1 MVHFIL
7 GTIWGFVL
15 FYLAYRYSNW
25 KSDKKIASNIS
36 SHFKEVLS
44 NLKMNQVVFVS
55 RVNQTV
61 IVDTRLSKLD
71 VVNIVYLMDKQIV
84 CIFKDNNCMYTTD
97 SLDINLKSEIL
108 DEINNKFNKEINDVV
123 DVMGMTISREEFQQK
138 LEDIQKFAMKNINL
152 DSLVGG
158 ENEMDQIVQENEIKF
173 DVDTILDK
181 ISKDGIE
188 SISIEEK
195 EFLDN
200 LNK

>member
-44 NLKMNQVVFVS
+44 NLKMNQAVFVS

>member
-7 GTIWGFVL
+7 GAIWGFVL
-15 FYLAYRYSNW
+15 FYLAYKYSNW
-25 KSDKKIASNIS
+25 RSDKKIANEIATQ
-36 SHFKEVLS
+36 FKEVLS
-44 NLKMNQVVFVS
+44 NLKKNQAVFVS

-84 CIFKDNNCMYTTD
+84 CIFKDNNCIHTTET
-97 SLDINLKSEIL
+97 LDINLKSEIL
-108 DEINNKFNKEINDVV
+108 TEINTKFNKEINDVI

-138 LEDIQKFAMKNINL
+138 IQDIQKFAMKNINL
-152 DSLVGG
+152 DELVNS
-158 ENEMDQIVQENEIKF
+158 ENELDQIINDNEVKY

-181 ISKDGIE
+181 ISKDGIN
-188 SISIEEK
+188 SLTKEEK

>member
-1 MVHFIL
+1 MVNFIL
-7 GTIWGFVL
+7 GAIWGFVL

-25 KSDKKIASNIS
+25 KSDKKIASEIS
-36 SHFKEVLS
+36 SKFKEVLS
-44 NLKMNQVVFVS
+44 NLKGNKAVFVS

-61 IVDTRLSKLD
+61 IVDTRLTKLD

-84 CIFKDNNCMYTTD
+84 CIFKDNNCMYTTEH
-97 SLDINLKSEIL
+97 LDTNLKSEIL
-108 DEINNKFNKEINDVV
+108 SEINNKFDKEINDVI

-138 LEDIQKFAMKNINL
+138 LEDIQKFTMKNINL
-152 DSLVGG
+152 DSLVG
-158 ENEMDQIVQENEIKF
+158 ENEVDQIVQDNEIKF
-173 DVDTILDK
+173 DVDSILDK

-188 SISIEEK
+188 SISKEEK

>member
-1 MVHFIL
+1 MLNFIL
-7 GTIWGFVL
+7 GVIWGFVL
-15 FYLAYRYSNW
+15 FYLAYKFSIW
-25 KSDKKIASNIS
+25 KSDKKIASDIS

-44 NLKMNQVVFVS
+44 NLKMNQAVFVS

-61 IVDTRLSKLD
+61 IVDTKLDKLD

-97 SLDINLKSEIL
+97 NLDINLKSEIL
-108 DEINNKFNKEINDVV
+108 DEINTKFSKEINDVV

-138 LEDIQKFAMKNINL
+138 LEDIQKFAMKNMNL
-152 DSLVGG
+152 DSSVG
-158 ENEMDQIVQENEIKF
+158 EHNELDQIIEDNEIKF
-173 DVDTILDK
+173 DVDSILDK

-188 SISIEEK
+188 SISKEEK

>member
-1 MVHFIL
+1 MLNFVL
-7 GTIWGFVL
+7 GIIWGFVL
-15 FYLAYRYSNW
+15 FYIAYKFSEW
-25 KSDKKIASNIS
+25 KSAKKIASNIS

-44 NLKMNQVVFVS
+44 NLKMNQAVFVS

-61 IVDTRLSKLD
+61 IVDTRLTQLD

-84 CIFKDNNCMYTTD
+84 CIFKDNNCMYTTEN
-97 SLDINLKSEIL
+97 LDINLKSEIL

-138 LEDIQKFAMKNINL
+138 LEEIQKFTMKNINL
-152 DSLVGG
+152 DDLVVSENEIDKIVD
-158 ENEMDQIVQENEIKF
+158 ENEMKY
-173 DVDTILDK
+173 DVDVILDK
-181 ISKDGIE
+181 ISKDGID
-188 SISIEEK
+188 SISKEEK

>member
-1 MVHFIL
+1 MVNFIL
-7 GTIWGFVL
+7 GVIWGFVL
-15 FYLAYRYSNW
+15 FYLAYKFSEW
-25 KSDKKIASNIS
+25 KSSKKIASNIS

-44 NLKMNQVVFVS
+44 NLKMNQAVFVS

-61 IVDTRLSKLD
+61 IVDTRLTQLD

-84 CIFKDNNCMYTTD
+84 CIFKDNNCMYTTEN
-97 SLDINLKSEIL
+97 LDINLKSEIL

-138 LEDIQKFAMKNINL
+138 LEEIQKFTMKNINL
-152 DSLVGG
+152 DDLV
-158 ENEMDQIVQENEIKF
+158 ENEVDQIVLDNEIKF
-173 DVDTILDK
+173 DVDSILDK

-188 SISIEEK
+188 SISKEEK

>member
-1 MVHFIL
+1 MVNFIL
-7 GTIWGFVL
+7 GVIWGFVL
-15 FYLAYRYSNW
+15 FYLAYKFSEW
-25 KSDKKIASNIS
+25 KSSKKIASNIS

-44 NLKMNQVVFVS
+44 NLKMNQAVFVS

-61 IVDTRLSKLD
+61 IVDTRLDKLD

-84 CIFKDNNCMYTTD
+84 CIFKDNNCMYTTE

-138 LEDIQKFAMKNINL
+138 LEEIQKFTMKNINL
-152 DSLVGG
+152 DELV
-158 ENEMDQIVQENEIKF
+158 VSENEIDKIVDDNEMKY
-173 DVDTILDK
+173 DVDAILDK
-181 ISKDGIE
+181 ISKDGID
-188 SISIEEK
+188 SISKEEK

>member
-1 MVHFIL
+1 MVNFIL
-7 GTIWGFVL
+7 GVIWGFVL
-15 FYLAYRYSNW
+15 FYLAYKFSVW
-25 KSDKKIASNIS
+25 KSDKKIASEIS
-36 SHFKEVLS
+36 SKFKEVLS
-44 NLKMNQVVFVS
+44 NLKGNKAVFVS

-61 IVDTRLSKLD
+61 IVDTRLTKLD

-188 SISIEEK
+188 SISKEEK

-200 LNK
+200 VNK

>member
-7 GTIWGFVL
+7 GAIWGFFL

-44 NLKMNQVVFVS
+44 NLKMNQAVFVS

>member
-1 MVHFIL
+1 
-7 GTIWGFVL
+7 
-15 FYLAYRYSNW
+15 
-25 KSDKKIASNIS
+25 
-36 SHFKEVLS
+36 
-44 NLKMNQVVFVS
+44 
-55 RVNQTV
+55 
-61 IVDTRLSKLD
+61 
-71 VVNIVYLMDKQIV
+71 MDKQIV

-188 SISIEEK
+188 SISKEEK

>member
-1 MVHFIL
+1 MVNFIL
-7 GTIWGFVL
+7 GVIWGFVL
-15 FYLAYRYSNW
+15 FYLAYKFSEW
-25 KSDKKIASNIS
+25 KSAKKIASDIS

-44 NLKMNQVVFVS
+44 NLKMNQAVFVS

-61 IVDTRLSKLD
+61 IVDTRLAKLD

-84 CIFKDNNCMYTTD
+84 CIFKDNNCIYTTEN
-97 SLDINLKSEIL
+97 LDINLKSEIL
-108 DEINNKFNKEINDVV
+108 DEINNKFDKEINDVV

-138 LEDIQKFAMKNINL
+138 LEEIQKFTMKNINL
-152 DSLVGG
+152 DDLVVSENEIDKIVD
-158 ENEMDQIVQENEIKF
+158 ENEMKY
-173 DVDTILDK
+173 DVDVILDK

-188 SISIEEK
+188 SISKEEK

>member
-7 GTIWGFVL
+7 GVIWGFVI
-15 FYLAYRYSNW
+15 FYLAYKFSVW
-25 KSDKKIASNIS
+25 KSDKKIASEIS
-36 SHFKEVLS
+36 SKFKEVLS
-44 NLKMNQVVFVS
+44 NLKGNKAVFVS

-61 IVDTRLSKLD
+61 IVDTRLTKLD

-158 ENEMDQIVQENEIKF
+158 ENEMDQIVQDNEIKF

-188 SISIEEK
+188 SISKEEK

>member
-1 MVHFIL
+1 MVKFIL
-7 GTIWGFVL
+7 GVIWGFVL
-15 FYLAYRYSNW
+15 FYLAYKFSVW
-25 KSDKKIASNIS
+25 KSDKKIASEIS
-36 SHFKEVLS
+36 SKFKEVLS
-44 NLKMNQVVFVS
+44 NLKGNKAVFVS

-61 IVDTRLSKLD
+61 IVDTRLTKLD

-181 ISKDGIE
+181 IGKDGIE
-188 SISIEEK
+188 SISKEEK

>member
-7 GTIWGFVL
+7 GALWGFIL

-25 KSDKKIASNIS
+25 ISDKKIANEIATQ
-36 SHFKEVLS
+36 FKEVLS
-44 NLKMNQVVFVS
+44 NLKRNQAVFVS

-61 IVDTRLSKLD
+61 IVDTRLTKLD

-84 CIFKDNNCMYTTD
+84 CIFKDNNCIHTTE

-108 DEINNKFNKEINDVV
+108 TEINTKFNKEINDVI

-138 LEDIQKFAMKNINL
+138 IQDIQKFTMKNINL
-152 DSLVGG
+152 DDLVGN
-158 ENEMDQIVQENEIKF
+158 ENEVDQIVKDNNVKY

-181 ISKDGIE
+181 ISKDGID
-188 SISIEEK
+188 SISKEEK

>member
-1 MVHFIL
+1 MVNFIL
-7 GTIWGFVL
+7 GVIWGFVL
-15 FYLAYRYSNW
+15 FYLAYKFSVW
-25 KSDKKIASNIS
+25 KSDKKIASEIS
-36 SHFKEVLS
+36 SKFKEVLS
-44 NLKMNQVVFVS
+44 NLKGNKAVFVS

-61 IVDTRLSKLD
+61 IVDTRLTKLD

-158 ENEMDQIVQENEIKF
+158 ENEMDQIVQDNEIKF

-181 ISKDGIE
+181 IGKDGIE
-188 SISIEEK
+188 SISKEEK

>member
-44 NLKMNQVVFVS
+44 NLKMNQAVFVS

-158 ENEMDQIVQENEIKF
+158 ENEMYQIVQENEIMF

-188 SISIEEK
+188 SISKEEK

>member
-1 MVHFIL
+1 MLNFIL
-7 GTIWGFVL
+7 GAIWGFVL
-15 FYLAYRYSNW
+15 FYLAYKFSIW
-25 KSDKKIASNIS
+25 KSDKKVAAEIS
-36 SHFKEVLS
+36 SKFKEVLS
-44 NLKMNQVVFVS
+44 NLKGNKAVFVS

-84 CIFKDNNCMYTTD
+84 CIFKDNNCMYTTE
-97 SLDINLKSEIL
+97 SLDTNLKSEIL
-108 DEINNKFNKEINDVV
+108 SEINQKFNKEINDVI

-158 ENEMDQIVQENEIKF
+158 ENEMDQIIQDNEIKF
-173 DVDTILDK
+173 DVDSILDK

-188 SISIEEK
+188 SISKEEK

>member
-1 MVHFIL
+1 MVNFIL
-7 GTIWGFVL
+7 GVIWGFVL
-15 FYLAYRYSNW
+15 FYLAYKFSVW
-25 KSDKKIASNIS
+25 KSDKKIASEIS
-36 SHFKEVLS
+36 SKFKEVLS
-44 NLKMNQVVFVS
+44 NLKGNKAVFVS

-61 IVDTRLSKLD
+61 IVDTRLTKLD

>member
-1 MVHFIL
+1 MLNFIL
-7 GTIWGFVL
+7 GAIWGFVL
-15 FYLAYRYSNW
+15 FYLAYKFSVW
-25 KSDKKIASNIS
+25 KSDKKIAADIS
-36 SHFKEVLS
+36 SKFKEVLS
-44 NLKMNQVVFVS
+44 NLKGNKAVFVS

-61 IVDTRLSKLD
+61 IVDTRLTKLD

-84 CIFKDNNCMYTTD
+84 CIFKDNNCMYTTE
-97 SLDINLKSEIL
+97 SLDTNLKSEIL
-108 DEINNKFNKEINDVV
+108 SEINHKFNKEINDVI

-158 ENEMDQIVQENEIKF
+158 ENEMDQIVQDNEIKF

-188 SISIEEK
+188 SITKEEK

>member
-1 MVHFIL
+1 MLHFIL
-7 GTIWGFVL
+7 GVIWGFVL
-15 FYLAYRYSNW
+15 FYLAYKFSVW
-25 KSDKKIASNIS
+25 KSDKKIASEIS
-36 SHFKEVLS
+36 SKFKEVLS
-44 NLKMNQVVFVS
+44 NLKGNKAVFVS

-61 IVDTRLSKLD
+61 IVDTRLTKLD

-158 ENEMDQIVQENEIKF
+158 ENEMDQIVQENEIMF

>member
-7 GTIWGFVL
+7 GAIWGFVL

-44 NLKMNQVVFVS
+44 NLKMNQAVFVS

-158 ENEMDQIVQENEIKF
+158 ENEIDQIVQDNETKYN
-173 DVDTILDK
+173 VDAILDK
-181 ISKDGIE
+181 ISKDGID

>member
-1 MVHFIL
+1 MVNFIL
-7 GTIWGFVL
+7 GAIWGFVL
-15 FYLAYRYSNW
+15 FYLAYKYSNW
-25 KSDKKIASNIS
+25 RSDKKMSANIS

-44 NLKMNQVVFVS
+44 NLKMNQAVFVS

-61 IVDTRLSKLD
+61 IVDTRLTKLD

-84 CIFKDNNCMYTTD
+84 CIFKDNNCMYTTEN
-97 SLDINLKSEIL
+97 LDINLKSEIL

-152 DSLVGG
+152 DSLVGDN
-158 ENEMDQIVQENEIKF
+158 NELDQIVKDNEVKF
-173 DVDTILDK
+173 DVDSILDK
-181 ISKDGIE
+181 ISKEGIE

>member
-1 MVHFIL
+1 MAHFIL
-7 GTIWGFVL
+7 GVIWGFVL

-25 KSDKKIASNIS
+25 RSDKKIANEIS
-36 SHFKEVLS
+36 SQFEEVLS
-44 NLKMNQVVFVS
+44 NLKMNQAVFVS

-71 VVNIVYLMDKQIV
+71 IVNIVYLMDKQIV

-97 SLDINLKSEIL
+97 QLNTNNLKSEIL
-108 DEINNKFNKEINDVV
+108 TEINTKFDKEINDVI
-123 DVMGMTISREEFQQK
+123 DVMGMTISREDFQKK
-138 LEDIQKFAMKNINL
+138 LEEIQKFTKNNSN
-152 DSLVGG
+152 SLNIEKSEV
-158 ENEMDQIVQENEIKF
+158 DQILQENEIKY
-173 DVDTILDK
+173 DVDVILDK
-181 ISKDGIE
+181 ISKDGID

>member
-1 MVHFIL
+1 MVNFIL
-7 GTIWGFVL
+7 GVIWGFVL
-15 FYLAYRYSNW
+15 FYLAYKFSEW
-25 KSDKKIASNIS
+25 KSSKKIASNIS

-44 NLKMNQVVFVS
+44 NLKMNQAVFVS

-61 IVDTRLSKLD
+61 IVDTRLDKLD

-84 CIFKDNNCMYTTD
+84 CIFKDNNCMYTTE

-138 LEDIQKFAMKNINL
+138 LEEIQKFTMKNINL
-152 DSLVGG
+152 DELVVSENEIDKIVD
-158 ENEMDQIVQENEIKF
+158 ENEMKY
-173 DVDTILDK
+173 DVDAILDK
-181 ISKDGIE
+181 ISKDGID
-188 SISIEEK
+188 SISKEEK